1 VSRNVHP
8 FCCIQNLRLSFFVKC
23 VTIAS
28 SKNKSLVLERDFKN
42 MLKSLMFSLFV
53 WCLVGVSNVF
63 AVSTTVVISQTFSG
77 SGSAT
82 GTWNRDYVELH
93 NISGTTQSLD
103 GLALQYGSATG
114 QFGSAATLIYSFPA
128 GITLTAGQYYLIQ
141 LSNATTGLNTLPIAA
156 DQNTTNINMAG
167 ASGKIALTN
176 TAVALGC
183 GATATPC
190 TLPDARIIDSV
201 AYGVSNNGEGGTTV
215 NGGAALTV
223 TQSAIR
229 KFSGCVETDNNNT
242 DFFVNTFAA
251 VPVNTLRNS
260 ATAVVNC
267 TVTAADGSIN
277 GRILSA
283 SGRGIGNVR
292 VTLQSVATGEVRYVR
307 TNPFGYYRFSELE
320 TGEDYVLS
328 VASKRY
334 TFAQSSVVVNLNEN
348 LEGLNFIAEQ

>member
-1 VSRNVHP
+1 
-8 FCCIQNLRLSFFVKC
+8 
-23 VTIAS
+23 
-28 SKNKSLVLERDFKN
+28 

-53 WCLVGVSNVF
+53 LCLVGASNVF

-114 QFGSAATLIYSFPA
+114 QFGAAATLIYAFPS
-128 GITLTAGQYYLIQ
+128 GITLVAGQYYLIQ
-141 LSNATTGLNTLPIAA
+141 LSNATTGLNTLPITA

-176 TAVALGC
+176 TAVALAC

-215 NGGAALTV
+215 NGAALTV

-260 ATAVVNC
+260 ATTVVNC
-267 TVTAADGSIN
+267 TVSAADGSIN
-277 GRILSA
+277 GRILRSN
-283 SGRGIGNVR
+283 GRGIANMQV
-292 VTLQSVATGEVRYVR
+292 VLQSVATGEIRYAR
-307 TNPFGYYRFSELE
+307 TNPFGYYRFAELE
-320 TGEDYVLS
+320 TGESYVVGVS
-328 VASKRY
+328 SKRF
-334 TFAQSSVVVNLNEN
+334 TFAQPSVVINLNEN
-348 LEGLNFIAEQ
+348 LDGLNFVAEQ